1 MVALLVGG
9 VQWLIEGQLNRWNQA
24 RLELRSV
31 EHALEAGDVT
41 TLNPVEL
48 ERLSEAFAG
57 MGGAKTALD
66 ISAELSRLA
75 VQIETNQ
82 IRLEP
87 PEGLRARA
95 RKLYVLDGGVL
106 AELNQWN
113 RRLAWWA
120 AVMFVA
126 LGILWMWW
134 KEKRMAT
141 RFSDDQRAQTALLD
155 EALKNTEEARFKLRQ
170 WEAQAAELEREKGLL
185 LREQLEVGTILDRT
199 EALVWT
205 VDWDLHLHFAN
216 RRFKE
221 VFINRFG
228 TEAKPGIS
236 VLTEYLSEEETEYW
250 KRVYQNAGQGEK
262 LRFEGRFGSLGQAD
276 RVYRITAYAVT
287 DAHANFKRLVCIAD
301 DITAEA
307 SKDELVQEASGRLKM
322 ALANAQHGLWDLDLR
337 SGALTVDA
345 QWTRFFGLKL
355 DAFEGHLEGWRQRID
370 SEDLVA
376 FDLAFSRAVED
387 EQNGTLTVEYRIKGH
402 KPLPIWLKS
411 MGRVVDRDEEGRAIR
426 LIGTSWDISGSKHM
440 EDRLKSLLRRQ
451 RELNEE
457 LYEAKQIA
465 EKASQV
471 KSQFLATMSH
481 EIRTPMNGVIGMT
494 ALLLK
499 TPLSEDQFQLVNTIR
514 LSGDTLLA
522 VINDILDFS
531 KIESGNLVLEEV
543 LFNPEEC
550 MEEALELLSGPAAE
564 KNLEVYYTIGSGVP
578 RYVLGDLN
586 RLRQVLINL
595 LSNAIKFTDQGE
607 IAMELIQVREWPDRH
622 ELQFSVRD
630 QGIGIAPEKAA
641 KLFQPFVQAELSTA
655 RKYGGTGLGLAIC
668 SRLVELMG
676 GEIDVESTEGEG
688 SNFFFTIVVK
698 RCALE
703 AERTEGLSGLQLLM
717 AGEPQGS
724 NTMLHNQ
731 LERWGMQLRFE
742 SETQQ
747 LLRILETET
756 ISALFIDQAW
766 AGDGLDALAQRLK
779 THFKVPLLL
788 LASSFT
794 EEMALEL
801 ESGFDAVFVKPL
813 KFSLV
818 KSTLERILID
828 RPRAHSARKLDKE
841 ELGKEFPLRILVA
854 EDNPVNQQ
862 LINLFLASL
871 SYEAKVVNNGVE
883 ALEAVR
889 EGGYDLVL
897 MDVQMPE
904 MDGLEA
910 TRCIR
915 ALPDCY
921 ERPVII
927 AMTANALSGDRERC
941 IEAGMND
948 YMSKPLGLEAFVGM
962 IQAWGGF
969 IAKQKADV

>member
-1 MVALLVGG
+1 MVGG
-9 VQWLIEGQLNRWNQA
+9 VQSLIERQLNRWDKA
-24 RLELRSV
+24 RLELRYV
-31 EHALEAGDVT
+31 EHALEAGDVAA
-41 TLNPVEL
+41 LNSDDL
-48 ERLSEAFAG
+48 DRLSKAFAG
-57 MGGAKTALD
+57 MGGSKAALE
-66 ISAELSRLA
+66 ISSELSKLA
-75 VQIETNQ
+75 VQIETSR
-82 IRLEP
+82 IRLER
-87 PEGLRARA
+87 PEGLKAQAR
-95 RKLYVLDGGVL
+95 RLYRLDGRVL
-106 AELNQWN
+106 TELSGWN

-120 AVMFVA
+120 AALFIG

-134 KEKRMAT
+134 REKRLALH
-141 RFSDDQRAQTALLD
+141 SVQNQEGHTALL
-155 EALKNTEEARFKLRQ
+155 EEAQKHLDRVRDKEREWDAQRQEWDRLKAVFERDQ
-170 WEAQAAELEREKGLL
+170 WEI
-185 LREQLEVGTILDRT
+185 GTILDRT

-205 VDWDLHLHFAN
+205 VDWDLNLHYAN

-221 VFINRFG
+221 VFLDRFG
-228 TEAKPGIS
+228 VEALPGAS
-236 VLTEYLSEEETEYW
+236 VLSEWLGAEETDYW
-250 KRVYQNAGQGEK
+250 KRVYQSARQGEK
-262 LRFEGRFGSLGQAD
+262 LRFEGRFGSLGKVD
-276 RVYRITAYAVT
+276 RVYRISAYAV
-287 DAHANFKRLVCIAD
+287 DQAASDLQRLVCIAD

-337 SGALTVDA
+337 SGTLTVDA
-345 QWTRFFGLKL
+345 QWTRFFGIKL
-355 DAFEGHLEGWRQRID
+355 DAFEGHLEGWRQRIQA
-370 SEDLVA
+370 EDLGL

-387 EQNGTLTVEYRIKGH
+387 EGNGTLTVEYRIQGSKAQ
-402 KPLPIWLKS
+402 PAWLKS
-411 MGRVVDRDEEGRAIR
+411 MGRVVDRDEQGRAIR
-426 LIGTSWDISGSKHM
+426 LIGTSWDISASKHM

-499 TPLSEDQFQLVNTIR
+499 TPLSDDQQQLVNTIR

-564 KNLEVYYTIGSGVP
+564 KSLEVYYTIGSDVP

-607 IAMELIQVREWPDRH
+607 IAMELTQIREWPDRH
-622 ELQFSVRD
+622 ELRFSVRD

-676 GEIDVESTEGEG
+676 GTIDVESTEGQG

-698 RCALE
+698 RCTLE
-703 AERTEGLSGLQLLM
+703 AERTEGLSGLKLLM

-731 LERWGMQLRFE
+731 LERWGMQLRFQ
-742 SETQQ
+742 SETHS
-747 LLRILETET
+747 LLRELETES
-756 ISALFIDQAW
+756 ISALFIDQGW
-766 AGDGLDALAQRLK
+766 AGDGLDALVQRLK
-779 THFKVPLLL
+779 THYKVPLLL
-788 LASSFT
+788 LANSFT

-828 RPRAHSARKLDKE
+828 RPRAHSVRKLAKE

-862 LINLFLASL
+862 LIRLFLASL
-871 SYEAKVVNNGVE
+871 SYDATVVNNGAE
-883 ALEAVR
+883 ALAAVR
-889 EGGYDLVL
+889 EGGFDLVL

-927 AMTANALSGDRERC
+927 AMTANALSGDREKC